1 MEEQAKE
8 IEEKQKY
15 LINEI
20 MNQNYDPQRFSDY
33 ISNSKENGTE
43 LNNWTFE
50 ELKEIVISF
59 KRNEDAGLINNEE
72 NIEKEVENVKNSFIL
87 SNSDTER
94 KFESLNIRNKILLKN
109 NHENNDNYNP
119 YNQIFDENEE
129 VFQNVE
135 NIMSDLNKEDQ
146 KRNNNLWSEI
156 GDFEIIDSSEIIDN
170 SKDKLICIKQ
180 KENSLCKYNDLNV
193 YITG

>member
-33 ISNSKENGTE
+33 ISNSKENGTD

-146 KRNNNLWSEI
+146 
-156 GDFEIIDSSEIIDN
+156 
-170 SKDKLICIKQ
+170 
-180 KENSLCKYNDLNV
+180 
-193 YITG
+193 